1 MLESLSYA
9 LYMLLILSGL
19 FFFFYILINRLLFR
33 TGKDEFF
40 TVVVGKS
47 GDKNLSDKIY
57 SAFVQANTLNFS
69 SRKTVI
75 VLDCGLSEEE
85 KQLCRNVLDPENNLI
100 FLHSEYIGDEYIV
113 ICLDK
118 E

>member
-1 MLESLSYA
+1 MLVSLSYA
-9 LYMLLILSGL
+9 LCMLLILSGL

-40 TVVVGKS
+40 TVVTGKS
-47 GDKNLSDKIY
+47 GDKNLPDKIY
-57 SAFVQANTLNFS
+57 SAFIQANTLNFS
-69 SRKTVI
+69 DKKTVV

-85 KQLCRNVLDPENNLI
+85 KRLCRNVLYPEDSLI